1 MAFLL
6 RRRTAGGDSDPL
18 RDREAVGADIRSRT
32 VNTLLPSTMP
42 VAGSSRAP
50 RIIESTV
57 RLAPPRTPPPRE
69 PDPTPIPQNTPV
81 PGGPAIQPEA
91 PVTFIPAPNSGL
103 TFGGPTIPGGSGP
116 TFPVPGGFQPQGGG
130 GFGGAIGGALEGLLN
145 RGVQE
150 LGDALFG
157 GPEAPGPGTAIPGNQ
172 LTAGGPCPGLGSV
185 RINGV
190 CVNLGDLGPGG
201 PPAVTGTVPATN
213 GAAGFGP
220 AVKGMYGAGIV
231 PRVEGRVVRKCPKGM
246 VLGDDGVCY
255 KGLARTRR
263 MWDPGMK
270 PLLTGGDRAAI
281 RRAERAA
288 NKLKRAKKKLRTA
301 SKALDKAC

>member
-6 RRRTAGGDSDPL
+6 RRRTAGGDADPI
-18 RDREAVGADIRSRT
+18 RDREAMGEDIRSRT
-32 VNTLLPSTMP
+32 VNTLLPSTVP
-42 VAGSSRAP
+42 VAGSSRTP

-69 PDPTPIPQNTPV
+69 PDPQPIPQDAPV

-103 TFGGPTIPGGSGP
+103 TLGGPTVPGGSGP
-116 TFPVPGGFQPQGGG
+116 TFPIPGGFQPQGGSG
-130 GFGGAIGGALEGLLN
+130 IGDTLSGALGGLIN

-157 GPEAPGPGTAIPGNQ
+157 GPEAPGTGQAIPGQ
-172 LTAGGPCPGLGSV
+172 TFAGGECPGATSV
-185 RINGV
+185 KIGGR

-213 GAAGFGP
+213 GAAGFGQ
-220 AVKGMYGAGIV
+220 AVRGMYGPGVI
-231 PRVEGRVVRKCPKGM
+231 PRVEARTVRKCPKGM

-270 PLLTGGDRAAI
+270 PLMTGGDRAAI

-288 NKLKRAKKKLRTA
+288 NKLKRAKKKLRKA